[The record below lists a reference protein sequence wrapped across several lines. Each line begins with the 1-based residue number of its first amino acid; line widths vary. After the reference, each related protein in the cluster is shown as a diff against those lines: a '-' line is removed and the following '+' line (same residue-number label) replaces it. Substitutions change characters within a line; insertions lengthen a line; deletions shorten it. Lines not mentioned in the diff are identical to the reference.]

1 MKRVEYYLADDGT
14 KFDTQWECEQ
24 YERECLDFTG
34 LHVYDHEGKPIDL
47 KEKSTERAC
56 YLYCETDASAEV
68 FAKLCERDQTLTPWD
83 GSWGSAENASPHS
96 GRWFWDDGTCWV
108 EFSFWKQGWLEEIA
122 RKEAVFNG
130 EAKA

>member
-1 MKRVEYYLADDGT
+1 MKFKMVHVNFNVADLE
-14 KFDTQWECEQ
+14 KAMSF
-24 YERECLDFTG
+24 YEKALN
-34 LHVYDHEGKPIDL
+34 L

-56 YLYCETDASAEV
+56 YVYCETDASAEV

-96 GRWFWDDGTCWV
+96 GRWFWEDGTCWV
-108 EFSFWKQGWLEEIA
+108 EFNFWKQGWLEEIA

-130 EAKA
+130 DAEV